1 MSESNSHQHGRG
13 GHGLLHLIL
22 GCGLMLVAL
31 LLLPAVR
38 TGWGTVIVIVA
49 LLACPILMLLT
60 MRYASVPGRW
70 VPPRGGNN
78 EDARRS

>member
-1 MSESNSHQHGRG
+1 MSESNSHQHGQG

-38 TGWGTVIVIVA
+38 TGWGIVIVIVA

-60 MRYASVPGRW
+60 MRYGSVPGRW

-78 EDARRS
+78 EDTRRS